1 MFRKICNTFH
11 HNVRVWHFLVFVL
24 MVDYGDAKSDNVSF
38 HRALTNDPWQT
49 IISPLGENLKIDKHF
64 FAFGKVY
71 STTSLRLSLYHTAKR
86 KYFISNIENT
96 ALKRSHRKALWCP
109 RRGGLSIWRPLT
121 PCKFKYKK
129 KWDSNS
135 GKYLLPESWKPR
147 TAPWQACLLFFSSP
161 SSCPDERP
169 CYKISTRIDPK
180 HTT

>member
-1 MFRKICNTFH
+1 METPPLLNGKIHEKFSIVLEPFPSFKKTILAQILRKICNTFH

-71 STTSLRLSLYHTAKR
+71 STTSLRLSLFHTAKR

-121 PCKFKYKK
+121 PCKFKYQKDKK
-129 KWDSNS
+129 
-135 GKYLLPESWKPR
+135 
-147 TAPWQACLLFFSSP
+147 
-161 SSCPDERP
+161 
-169 CYKISTRIDPK
+169 
-180 HTT
+180 

>member
-49 IISPLGENLKIDKHF
+49 IISPLGENLKIYKHF

-121 PCKFKYKK
+121 PCKFKYQKDKK
-129 KWDSNS
+129 V
-135 GKYLLPESWKPR
+135 R
-147 TAPWQACLLFFSSP
+147 F
-161 SSCPDERP
+161 
-169 CYKISTRIDPK
+169 
-180 HTT
+180 